1 MRTRKFSVSLTAAL
15 TIFAATLTVAST
27 RAAAQQEILLLSFD
41 GAGGQYPFTGL
52 TFDAAGNLY
61 GTTNAGGK
69 YGEEFEGGT
78 AYELNRQPGGGW
90 TEKVLQNFG
99 NGSIDAFYPDGIY
112 PIGLIFDAAGNLYGT
127 TSEGGDFSRY
137 GDGVVFELSPNQGG
151 GWTEKVLHQF
161 GAKASDGVQPR
172 AGLVFDTAGN
182 LYGTTSGGGSHGY
195 GTVFELIPA
204 AGGGWTE
211 KVLHS
216 FNSNGKDGYEP
227 EASLIVDRSG
237 NLYGTTLWG
246 GQYNY
251 GTVFQ
256 LIPQP
261 GGNWTE
267 KILHDFSNV
276 GGDGSFPT
284 AGLIFDTNGDLYS
297 ATQTGGIHGYGTAFE
312 LIPTTDG
319 GWKEK
324 TLHSFEGLY
333 ALDGAYPSPL
343 TLDASG
349 NLYGTAAGGGPYDYG
364 TVFELMPQPD
374 GSWTEKTLYAFGT
387 YGDRD
392 GVEPDGVILDGFGN
406 LYGTTASGG
415 EYSDGT
421 VFEITP

>member
-1 MRTRKFSVSLTAAL
+1 MRTRKCSVSLIAVLA
-15 TIFAATLTVAST
+15 IFAATLIVAST

-41 GAGGQYPFTGL
+41 GTGGQYPFTGL

-69 YGEEFEGGT
+69 YGEEFEGGA
-78 AYELNRQPGGGW
+78 AYELSRQPGGGW

-127 TSEGGDFSRY
+127 TSEGGDFGRY

-161 GAKASDGVQPR
+161 GARASDGVQPR

-182 LYGTTSGGGSHGY
+182 LYGTTVHGGSYGY
-195 GTVFELIPA
+195 GTVFELTPA

-227 EASLIVDRSG
+227 LASLIVDRSG

-251 GTVFQ
+251 GTVFE
-256 LIPQP
+256 LISQP
-261 GGNWTE
+261 GRNWTE

-276 GGDGSFPT
+276 GGDGAFPT
-284 AGLIFDTNGDLYS
+284 AGLIFDAAGNLYS
-297 ATQTGGIHGYGTAFE
+297 TTQTGGVHGYGTAFE
-312 LIPTTDG
+312 LIPATDG
-319 GWKEK
+319 GWSEK
-324 TLHSFEGLY
+324 VLHSFEGLY
-333 ALDGAYPSPL
+333 AMDGAYPSPL

-349 NLYGTAAGGGPYDYG
+349 NLYGTAAGGGPYDFG

-387 YGDRD
+387 YRERD
-392 GVEPDGVILDGFGN
+392 GVAPDGVILDGFGN
-406 LYGTTASGG
+406 LYGTTTSGG
-415 EYSDGT
+415 EYGDGT